1 MIYLLVIVK
10 IKLFNIYC
18 IKTYFSQNIC
28 YENYFFYFSLF
39 MIIKSCKHFLN
50 NVKLLFMNIY
60 IYTIF

>member
-39 MIIKSCKHFLN
+39 MIIKSCKHFF
-50 NVKLLFMNIY
+50 K
-60 IYTIF
+60 